1 MADGAG
7 AGREHSVVRLRM
19 AWGLGLSILLLGA
32 PAGRATVRE
41 LLMQSAGLDPQSLT
55 STPSVRLL
63 GMGGLDLCVPDESN
77 ELNAHDFG
85 GNIAGVLDDGE
96 LWVVETWMGSHR
108 QTADRSDFGAERR
121 YGHGGLQLV
130 RRWPTRAMGV
140 DVNYGVFENTE
151 RAADWSKIRGPRM
164 SAIYSQRIGPVTA
177 GLTFGRE
184 KENEARIS
192 RDFFAIRHSQSRWVG
207 QFGLTAQRFGIRWG
221 AALDFER
228 GDVIGKGIDPTRF
241 HEDTFTWTRPV
252 NRYSVFAL
260 MMPRPGVEGGIRFR
274 ALDREGSER
283 AAISW
288 SGESPYNPSGT
299 NYFADA
305 ITFAEQESDWDMATR
320 WRAYGG
326 HGMTLGAEAG
336 YRSWDHEVR
345 EGDEFKGSLRAGEAE
360 TQAFTAGAGISRRVL
375 ADRVLVGLEA
385 RGTFE
390 DWVLVDASQ
399 RRTEGSARRVSV
411 GPGFE
416 FFAGERLVLR
426 GGIRLLSDDANV
438 DEPATLR
445 TGHVISAGLAWVPR
459 GGLIQIQA
467 AVQQERLVPD
477 AETATDLDKVDD
489 TQFLLGLRWL
499 L

>member
-1 MADGAG
+1 
-7 AGREHSVVRLRM
+7 M

-63 GMGGLDLCVPDESN
+63 GMGSLDVCMPDESN
-77 ELNAHDFG
+77 ELSAHDFG

-96 LWVVETWMGSHR
+96 LWVVEAWLGSHR
-108 QTADRSDFGAERR
+108 ETADRADFGAERR
-121 YGHGGLQLV
+121 YGHGGFQLL

-140 DVNYGVFENTE
+140 EVEHGSFENSE
-151 RAADWSKIRGPRM
+151 RGADWSKIGGPRM

-177 GLTFGRE
+177 GLIVGRE

-192 RDFFAIRHSQSRWVG
+192 RDFFAIRHSQSRLVG
-207 QFGLTAQRFGIRWG
+207 QFGLTAQGLGIRWG

-228 GDVIGKGIDPTRF
+228 GDVIGKGIDPARF

-252 NRYSVFAL
+252 SRYSVFAL
-260 MMPRPGVEGGIRFR
+260 MTPRPGIEGGIRFR

-283 AAISW
+283 TAVSW

-305 ITFAEQESDWDMATR
+305 VTFAEQESDWDLTTR
-320 WRAYGG
+320 WRAHGG
-326 HGMTLGAEAG
+326 HGLTLGAEAG

-345 EGDEFKGSLRAGEAE
+345 EGAEFKGSLRAGEAE
-360 TQAFTAGAGISRRVL
+360 KKAFIAGAGISRRVL

-385 RGTFE
+385 HGTFE
-390 DWVLVDASQ
+390 DWMLVDASG
-399 RRTEGSARRVSV
+399 RRSEGTARRVSM

-416 FFAGERLVLR
+416 VFASDRLVLR
-426 GGIRLLSDDANV
+426 GGFSLVGDDANV
-438 DEPATLR
+438 DAPATLR
-445 TGHVISAGLAWVPR
+445 TGHVVSAGLAWVPR

-467 AVQQERLVPD
+467 AVRQERLVPD
-477 AETATDLDKVDD
+477 AETAADLDQVDD
-489 TQFLLGLRWL
+489 TQYLFGLRWL